1 MSESEQFIDVERLL
15 NESSLES
22 LNKAAE
28 DYFARLTTWDHHL
41 AKPFGSIDETP
52 QLLINFAVILQG
64 LRLCP
69 GMTILEFG
77 AGTCWAS
84 RFLNQ
89 LGCQVIAVDISAT
102 ALRMGQELYA
112 RQPLIGNQPEPRF
125 LLFDG
130 KHLDLPSESV
140 DRIICLDAFHHV
152 PNPAETIREMAR
164 VLKNGGIAGFAE
176 PGPNHSRSAQSQY
189 EMRVYGVLENNID
202 VQQIWRFA
210 QPVGFTEMK
219 LAVFNV
225 PPLHLTIKEFAD
237 FISGGKT
244 GKRWLEATRVFM
256 ENERNFFLYKGEPE
270 PLDSRF
276 KTGLVAKIIINPD
289 PFVGKAGET
298 IRLQALVTNI
308 SESVWLPRSAG
319 LGAVLLGCH
328 VYYSNNEVYRQ
339 SYHWEP
345 LTPGEGRPILPK
357 ESVSFDV
364 NIPALDKGNYILEFD
379 MISNDVCW
387 FALNGSPTVR
397 ISAQII

>member
-1 MSESEQFIDVERLL
+1 
-15 NESSLES
+15 
-22 LNKAAE
+22 
-28 DYFARLTTWDHHL
+28 
-41 AKPFGSIDETP
+41 
-52 QLLINFAVILQG
+52 
-64 LRLCP
+64 
-69 GMTILEFG
+69 
-77 AGTCWAS
+77 
-84 RFLNQ
+84 
-89 LGCQVIAVDISAT
+89 
-102 ALRMGQELYA
+102 
-112 RQPLIGNQPEPRF
+112 
-125 LLFDG
+125 
-130 KHLDLPSESV
+130 
-140 DRIICLDAFHHV
+140 
-152 PNPAETIREMAR
+152 
-164 VLKNGGIAGFAE
+164 
-176 PGPNHSRSAQSQY
+176 
-189 EMRVYGVLENNID
+189 
-202 VQQIWRFA
+202 
-210 QPVGFTEMK
+210 
-219 LAVFNV
+219 
-225 PPLHLTIKEFAD
+225 
-237 FISGGKT
+237 
-244 GKRWLEATRVFM
+244 M

-397 ISAQII
+397 ISAQIL

>member
-1 MSESEQFIDVERLL
+1 
-15 NESSLES
+15 
-22 LNKAAE
+22 
-28 DYFARLTTWDHHL
+28 
-41 AKPFGSIDETP
+41 
-52 QLLINFAVILQG
+52 
-64 LRLCP
+64 
-69 GMTILEFG
+69 
-77 AGTCWAS
+77 
-84 RFLNQ
+84 
-89 LGCQVIAVDISAT
+89 
-102 ALRMGQELYA
+102 MGQELYS
-112 RQPLIGNQPEPRF
+112 RQPLIGNQPEPSF

-130 KHLDLPSESV
+130 KHLELPSESV

-152 PNPAETIREMAR
+152 PNPAETIRELAR

-210 QPVGFTEMK
+210 EQVGFTEMK

-225 PPLHLTIKEFAD
+225 PPLHLTIKEFED
-237 FISGGKT
+237 FLSGGKN

-256 ENERNFFLYKGEPE
+256 ESERDFFLYKGKPE

-276 KTGLVAKIIINPD
+276 KTGLLAKITINPN

-328 VYYSNNEVYRQ
+328 VYNSNNEVYRQ
-339 SYHWEP
+339 SYHWEA

-357 ESVSFDV
+357 ESVSLDV
-364 NIPALDKGNYILEFD
+364 NIPALDKGEYILEFD
-379 MISNDVCW
+379 MISNEVCW

-397 ISAQII
+397 ISAQIA